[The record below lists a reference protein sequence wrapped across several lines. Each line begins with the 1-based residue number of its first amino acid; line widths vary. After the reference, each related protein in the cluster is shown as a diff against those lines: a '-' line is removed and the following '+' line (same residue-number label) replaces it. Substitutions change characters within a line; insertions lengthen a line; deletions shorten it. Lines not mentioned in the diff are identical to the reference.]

1 MQFHTK
7 IAISAFF
14 RKIKEVSYLVFLNK
28 EHMMLV
34 RDEPRPHHSYDL
46 PDTND

>member
-1 MQFHTK
+1 MLINWNLLFIMQFHIK

-14 RKIKEVSYLVFLNK
+14 RKIKEVSYLAILNK

-34 RDEPRPHHSYDL
+34 RD
-46 PDTND
+46 